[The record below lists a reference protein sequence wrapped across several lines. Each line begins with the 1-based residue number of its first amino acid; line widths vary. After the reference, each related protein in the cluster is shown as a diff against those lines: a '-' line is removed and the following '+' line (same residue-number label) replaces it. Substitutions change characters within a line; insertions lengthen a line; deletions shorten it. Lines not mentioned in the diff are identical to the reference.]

1 MKIMGIADT
10 VLTCAVYIIDDGH
23 VLLKTAF
30 DLFLESG
37 VSRSVC
43 FWDLRRWV
51 SLGENPCLSRFKAG
65 SATCFEVDPAMS
77 ATSVLAKCLLL

>member
-1 MKIMGIADT
+1 MGIADT

-43 FWDLRRWV
+43 FWDLAWV
-51 SLGENPCLSRFKAG
+51 KIHVCPGLRQALQ
-65 SATCFEVDPAMS
+65 PA
-77 ATSVLAKCLLL
+77 LKLILR

>member
-51 SLGENPCLSRFKAG
+51 SWPG
-65 SATCFEVDPAMS
+65 
-77 ATSVLAKCLLL
+77 

>member
-51 SLGENPCLSRFKAG
+51 SWVRIHVCPGLRQALQ
-65 SATCFEVDPAMS
+65 PA
-77 ATSVLAKCLLL
+77 LKLILR